1 MDQTRGSDT
10 GSTTQGDGPPGL
22 DLVRLRRHLSAVLDV
37 GPTGP
42 LTASVIAG
50 GRSNVT
56 YRVSDG
62 RTTWVVR
69 RPPLGGVL
77 ATAHDVARE
86 ARVMSALADSAV
98 PVPPVLHLCED
109 SGVIG
114 APFVVMDYV
123 DGVVLRTGA
132 DMAPYAADEL
142 RGASELLVTT
152 LLALHDVDPD
162 AVGLSRFG
170 RPEGYL
176 ERNLRRWST
185 QWESSRTRD
194 LPVLDRIAETL
205 GSDIPTTQRTSIVH
219 GDYRLDNVMF
229 ARDLGEVAAVVDWEL
244 STIGDPLA
252 DLGLMLTYVEVSD
265 EVLGATKVEGPLDA
279 RATLSAYAAG
289 TDLDLSRITWYV
301 AFGVFK
307 LAVILEGVH
316 ARYLAGAT
324 VGEGFATMGA
334 HVPVLAERAA
344 ALLEV

>member
-37 GPTGP
+37 VPTGP

-123 DGVVLRTGA
+123 DGVVLRTAA
-132 DMAPYAADEL
+132 DMAPYTADEL
-142 RGASELLVTT
+142 RGASELLVQT

>member
-1 MDQTRGSDT
+1 
-10 GSTTQGDGPPGL
+10 
-22 DLVRLRRHLSAVLDV
+22 VRLRRHLSAVLDDA
-37 GPTGP
+37 PTGA

-56 YRVSDG
+56 YRVTDG

-114 APFVVMDYV
+114 APFVVMGYV
-123 DGVVLRTGA
+123 DGVVLRTA
-132 DMAPYAADEL
+132 DDMAGHTPADLEN
-142 RGASELLVTT
+142 ASGLLVQT
-152 LLALHDVDPD
+152 LLALHEVNPD
-162 AVGLSRFG
+162 EVGLSRFG
-170 RPEGYL
+170 RPDGYL

-185 QWESSRTRD
+185 QWKSSRTRD
-194 LPVLDRIAETL
+194 LPVVDRIAERL
-205 GSDIPTTQRTSIVH
+205 GADIPATQRTTIVH

-229 ARDLGEVAAVVDWEL
+229 AHDLGEVAAVVDWEL
-244 STIGDPLA
+244 STLGDPLA
-252 DLGLMLTYVEVSD
+252 DLGLMLTYVEVAD
-265 EVLGATKVEGPLDA
+265 QVLGTTRAEGLLDA
-279 RATLSAYAAG
+279 HATLAAYAAG
-289 TDLDLSRITWYV
+289 TELDLSRITWYV

-324 VGEGFATMGA
+324 VGEGFATMGSY
-334 HVPVLAERAA
+334 VPLLAERAA
-344 ALLEV
+344 TLLEV

>member
-1 MDQTRGSDT
+1 MSPTPDV
-10 GSTTQGDGPPGL
+10 GPPGL

-37 GPTGP
+37 GPVGP
-42 LTASVIAG
+42 LTATVIAG

-56 YRVSDG
+56 YRVTDA

-132 DMAPYAADEL
+132 DMAPYTADDL
-142 RGASELLVTT
+142 RGASQMLVTT

-162 AVGLSRFG
+162 AVGLSSFG

-194 LPVLDRIAETL
+194 LPVLDRIAATL
-205 GSDIPTTQRTSIVH
+205 GSDVPTTQRTTIVH

-229 ARDLGEVAAVVDWEL
+229 ARDLSDVAAVVDWEL
-244 STIGDPLA
+244 STLGDPLA

-265 EVLGATKVEGPLDA
+265 EVLGSTRVDGLLDA
-279 RATLSAYAAG
+279 RATLTAYAEG

>member
-1 MDQTRGSDT
+1 MARDDVA
-10 GSTTQGDGPPGL
+10 PPGI
-22 DLVRLRRHLSAVLDV
+22 DLVRIRRHLSAVLDV
-37 GPTGP
+37 GPVGP
-42 LTASVIAG
+42 LTAAVIAG

-56 YRVSDG
+56 YKVTDG
-62 RTTWVVR
+62 RSVWVVR

-86 ARVMSALADSAV
+86 ARVMDALSDTNV

-109 SGVIG
+109 SDVIG

-123 DGVVLRTGA
+123 DGIVLRSA
-132 DMAPYAADEL
+132 QEMSVFDPDDL
-142 RGASELLVTT
+142 RRASTMLVDT
-152 LLALHDVDPD
+152 LVALHAVDPD

-170 RPEGYL
+170 RPDGFL

-185 QWESSRTRD
+185 QWEQSRTRD
-194 LPVLDRIAETL
+194 LPIVDRIAERLAT
-205 GSDIPTTQRTSIVH
+205 DVPVTQRVSVVH

-229 ARDLGEVAAVVDWEL
+229 ARDLSAVAADVDWEL

-252 DLGLMLTYVEVSD
+252 DLGLLLTYTEVAD
-265 EVLGATKVEGPLDA
+265 QVLGTGSPPGLLDA
-279 RATLSAYAAG
+279 TQTLARYAGAT
-289 TDLDLSRITWYV
+289 TLDLGDIDWYT

-324 VGEGFATMGA
+324 VGEGFATMGSY
-334 HVPVLAERAA
+334 VPVLAERAA